1 MPNINIDGP
10 IIKDIDKKKI
20 LVREMTDAAVKAYG
34 LPRETIVVLIKENP
48 PENVGVGG
56 QLLIERRQ
64 TEK

>member
-10 IIKDIDKKKI
+10 IIKDIDKKKM

-34 LPRETIVVLIKENP
+34 LPRETIVVVIKENP

-56 QLLIERRQ
+56 QLLIDRRQ
-64 TEK
+64 AGK

>member
-1 MPNINIDGP
+1 MPDISIEGP

-56 QLLIERRQ
+56 QLLIDRRRA
-64 TEK
+64 EK